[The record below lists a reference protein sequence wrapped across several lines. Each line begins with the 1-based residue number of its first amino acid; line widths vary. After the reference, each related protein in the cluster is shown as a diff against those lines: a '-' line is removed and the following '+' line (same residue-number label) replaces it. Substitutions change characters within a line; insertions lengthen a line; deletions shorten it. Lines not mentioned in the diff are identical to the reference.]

1 MTTNDLFQPNL
12 LCIPE
17 IFKEYGQKK
26 TFQSG
31 EILFMKNDPADY
43 LYYIID
49 GRLRAFL
56 PYPDGSE
63 RTLCYF
69 SNNNLAG
76 EEIFAT
82 PPIRIVCAGA
92 MTKLHTYRLDAKTL
106 LRACM
111 NDDESMH
118 ELLSF
123 FMKKITLLHSWIF
136 YAQFIKN
143 EEKIA
148 CLLYSIT
155 DENDDK
161 VNLTHEQIAA
171 VTGMSRVTAT
181 RVMNNL
187 VEKNMIIQEYKHIRV
202 LDRQKLRE
210 IFEGKEFY

>member
-1 MTTNDLFQPNL
+1 MSTNDLFQPNL

-82 PPIRIVCAGA
+82 PVYP
-92 MTKLHTYRLDAKTL
+92 YRLCRCYDKTKY
-106 LRACM
+106 
-111 NDDESMH
+111 
-118 ELLSF
+118 LSVRC
-123 FMKKITLLHSWIF
+123 
-136 YAQFIKN
+136 QD
-143 EEKIA
+143 IA
-148 CLLYSIT
+148 S
-155 DENDDK
+155 
-161 VNLTHEQIAA
+161 
-171 VTGMSRVTAT
+171 GMY
-181 RVMNNL
+181 
-187 VEKNMIIQEYKHIRV
+187 E
-202 LDRQKLRE
+202 
-210 IFEGKEFY
+210 